1 MAAKKS
7 KSKIKVNK
15 LDLIKE
21 ITEKLLKL
29 MGTDAKADFV
39 IDEENDAVVINLE
52 TEEEAGLIIG
62 NRGDTLNSLQSI
74 IGMIVRQKTGEWQR
88 VIVNISNWREK
99 QEERL
104 VGLAEQ
110 SAQRAKETGEPQS
123 LYNLNAAQRRIV
135 HLTLSKD
142 NDIETESQGEGK
154 ERYLI
159 VRLKK

>member
-104 VGLAEQ
+104 EGLAEQ

>member
-7 KSKIKVNK
+7 KSKTKVNK
-15 LDLIKE
+15 LELIKE
-21 ITEKLLKL
+21 ITEELLKL

-39 IDEENDAVVINLE
+39 IDEENDAIVITLE
-52 TEEEAGLIIG
+52 TEEEAGLLIG
-62 NRGDTLNSLQSI
+62 NRGDTLNSIQSI
-74 IGMIVRQKTGEWQR
+74 IGMIFRQKTGEWQR
-88 VIVNISNWREK
+88 IIVNISNWREK

-142 NDIETESQGEGK
+142 KEIETESQGEGK
-154 ERYLI
+154 ERYLV

>member
-7 KSKIKVNK
+7 KSKTKVNK
-15 LDLIKE
+15 LELIKE
-21 ITEKLLKL
+21 ITKELLKL

-39 IDEENDAVVINLE
+39 IDEENDAIVINLE
-52 TEEEAGLIIG
+52 TEEEAGLLIG
-62 NRGDTLNSLQSI
+62 NRGDTLNSIQSI
-74 IGMIVRQKTGEWQR
+74 IGMIFRQKTGEWQR

-110 SAQRAKETGEPQS
+110 SAERAKETGEPQS

-142 NDIETESQGEGK
+142 KEIETESQGEGK
-154 ERYLI
+154 ERYLV